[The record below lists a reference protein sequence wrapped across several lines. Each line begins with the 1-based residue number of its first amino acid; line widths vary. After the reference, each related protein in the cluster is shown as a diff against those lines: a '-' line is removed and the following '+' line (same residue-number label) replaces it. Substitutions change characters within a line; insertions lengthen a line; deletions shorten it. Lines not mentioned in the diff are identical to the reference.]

1 MSKKGHH
8 IHRVY
13 ILEPFGKDQ
22 GLGAVLLT
30 GLFEK
35 KILGV
40 LTGVAEHQE
49 RIIFFSIS

>member
-8 IHRVY
+8 VHRAY

-22 GLGAVLLT
+22 GLRAGLLT

-40 LTGVAEHQE
+40 LTGVAEHHGE
-49 RIIFFSIS
+49 NNFF